1 MSFHLFTCMP
11 AMATMPKGV
20 GLTFQEG
27 HIGATL
33 TNQGFYYTRMTFS
46 FSAMSST
53 VPQLTEHLE

>member
-33 TNQGFYYTRMTFS
+33 TNQGFY
-46 FSAMSST
+46 
-53 VPQLTEHLE
+53 